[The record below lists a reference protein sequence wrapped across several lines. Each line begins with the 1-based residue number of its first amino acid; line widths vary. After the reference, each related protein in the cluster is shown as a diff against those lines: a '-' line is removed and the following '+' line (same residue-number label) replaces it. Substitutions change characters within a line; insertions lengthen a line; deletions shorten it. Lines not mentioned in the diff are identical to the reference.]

1 LELNY
6 RDRVARLKIVYYGPA
21 AGGKTTNL
29 HILHAAARQD
39 NRGDLVSVNSSQGRT
54 ILFDLLPLGG
64 FGLSGWE
71 LKFRILAAP
80 GQPAY
85 AAARRLALRG
95 SDAVVFVAN
104 SASDRWPE
112 NQASLQELTEGLLQ
126 HSIDPRSLPLAFQF
140 NKRDLPEVVSID
152 EMHRILNVRGCPEIA
167 AVACRGEGVLET
179 FAAILEYVLRD
190 VTQRY
195 RSLSLPAA
203 LTVGAWTRESIKRVF
218 GMTTLAVENPVP
230 APTDHT
236 VDPETREAAE
246 GRRVVRV
253 AAPEPPTGARLVGQP
268 DPSSASRLV
277 ESYAQASEALGHAV
291 EDLREQRDE
300 ARRYLDDLRHALAT
314 AEGLASNG
322 NSEAGLRSLLERMAD
337 TGRSRRASLLAAT
350 TGGHVRVVATL
361 TPERDLLSFHPR
373 GFELISQN
381 LLRLSLV
388 IANDPATPAGLA
400 ATLGMASPPIHALAS
415 VPLRSAKLVHAVFL
429 LYYGPTDVLPSE
441 RDLAHLEWMG
451 RGLNAS
457 LLATHALGQAR
468 EGWRVLTKAVTGE
481 AALRALGQLD
491 GMVRLRPEPSGLH
504 SPRNLGDPSVRAT
517 AAGLMRA
524 VRSLARGQLEMR
536 TVYLDPI
543 LHRLR
548 AAGFRVAGEQSLTV
562 RGDGALIGLAL
573 EALVELASEKQAHP
587 VLVTA
592 RQAPAGI
599 EFLVSS
605 FGPNPAPPPG
615 DTRWLLAKRVAEL
628 HAGEMTLVAGSDGS
642 SLLLRLPTS

>member
-6 RDRVARLKIVYYGPA
+6 RDRVARLRIVYYGPA

-104 SASDRWPE
+104 SATDRWPD
-112 NQASLQELTEGLLQ
+112 NLASWQELTEGLLQ
-126 HSIDPRSLPLAFQF
+126 HSIDPRSVPLAFQY

-152 EMHRILNVRGCPEIA
+152 EMHRALNARGCPSVA

-179 FAAILEYVLRD
+179 FAAILESVLQD

-195 RSLSLPAA
+195 RSLALPAG
-203 LTVGAWTRESIKRVF
+203 LSVGAWTRESIKRVF
-218 GMTTLAVENPVP
+218 GMTTLAVEGP
-230 APTDHT
+230 AP
-236 VDPETREAAE
+236 VQMGQGVEPEVREAAE
-246 GRRVVRV
+246 GRRVVRI
-253 AAPEPPTGARLVGQP
+253 AAPEPPTGARLDGQP
-268 DPSSASRLV
+268 DPSAASRLV
-277 ESYAQASEALGHAV
+277 DSYAQASEALGHAV

-300 ARRYLDDLRHALAT
+300 ARRFLDDLRHALAT

-322 NSEAGLRSLLERMAD
+322 NSDAGLRSLLERMAA
-337 TGRSRRASLLAAT
+337 TAKSRRASLLAAT
-350 TGGHVRVVATL
+350 TGGHVRVVASL

-373 GFELISQN
+373 GYQLISQN

-388 IANDPATPAGLA
+388 VANDPATPAELA
-400 ATLGMASPPIHALAS
+400 AALGMASPPIHALAS
-415 VPLRSAKLVHAVFL
+415 VPLHSAKLVHAVFL
-429 LYYGPTDVLPSE
+429 LYYGPTDVLPTE

-457 LLATHALGQAR
+457 LLANHAMGQAR
-468 EGWRVLTKAVTGE
+468 QGWGMLTKAVTGE
-481 AALRALGQLD
+481 AALRALGHLD
-491 GMVRLRPEPSGLH
+491 GIVRARPAASGMGM
-504 SPRNLGDPSVRAT
+504 SRSVGDPSLRET

-524 VRSLARGQLEMR
+524 VRGLARGQLDVR
-536 TVYLDPI
+536 TVYLDP
-543 LHRLR
+543 LLQRLR
-548 AAGFRVAGEQSLTV
+548 AAGFRVAGEQGLAV
-562 RGDGALIGLAL
+562 RGDAALIGLAL
-573 EALVELASEKQAHP
+573 EALVELAAEQQAHP
-587 VLVTA
+587 VLVSA
-592 RQAPAGI
+592 RRASAGI
-599 EFLVSS
+599 ELSVSS
-605 FGPNPAPPPG
+605 FGPIPTPPPG
-615 DTRWLLAKRVAEL
+615 DTRWLLARRVAEL
-628 HAGEMTLVAGSDGS
+628 HAGEVTLGAGSDGATV
-642 SLLLRLPTS
+642 LLRLPPT